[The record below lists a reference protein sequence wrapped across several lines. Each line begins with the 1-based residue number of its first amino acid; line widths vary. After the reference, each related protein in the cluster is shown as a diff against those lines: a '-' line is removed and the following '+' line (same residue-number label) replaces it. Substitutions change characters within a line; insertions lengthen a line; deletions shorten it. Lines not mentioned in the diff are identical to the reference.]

1 MNARRSAIVGTGHYL
16 PEKVMTNYDWAKLV
30 DTSDEWITTRS
41 GIKERHFVSDGEAT
55 SDMVTTA
62 AIRAIED
69 AGIDNNDI
77 DLIVV
82 GTISPD
88 NAYPSTG
95 NWVQKKLEMPTVPS
109 FDVSAAC
116 SGFLY
121 GIIIADSFIRSGMA
135 KTILVAGAEI
145 MSRII
150 NWEDRA
156 TCVLFGDGAGAAVVT
171 TSRDDD
177 RGILSTC
184 WGSDGNLGDLLLQPA
199 GGSAMPASMQTV
211 EKKLHTVHMKGNEVF
226 KHAVLRM
233 QEAAIKA
240 IELANLT
247 SADID
252 LYIPHQAN
260 IRIIDATIKRA
271 GIPVEKTYINIDKIA
286 NISSATIPIG
296 LDQAR
301 KEGRIKPGDTVL
313 MSSFGAGFTW
323 AGVVVRM

>member
-16 PEKVMTNYDWAKLV
+16 PEKVMTNNDWARLV

-62 AIRAIED
+62 ATRAIED
-69 AGIDNNDI
+69 GGIDKNDI

-95 NWVQKKLEMPTVPS
+95 NWVQKKLDMPTVPS
-109 FDVSAAC
+109 FDISAAC

-121 GIIIADSFIRSGMA
+121 GIILADSFIRSGTA
-135 KTILVAGAEI
+135 NTILVAGAEI

-150 NWEDRA
+150 NWEDRT

-171 TSRDDD
+171 ATQDDN
-177 RGILSTC
+177 RGILSSC
-184 WGSDGNLGDLLLQPA
+184 WGSDGNLGDLLKQPA
-199 GGSAMPASMQTV
+199 GGSAMPATMDTV
-211 EKKLHTVHMKGNEVF
+211 LQKLHTVHMRGNEVF

-247 SADID
+247 SDDID

-271 GIPVEKTYINIDKIA
+271 GIPLEKTYVNIDKIA

-301 KEGRIKPGDTVL
+301 KEGRIKRGDTVL

>member
-16 PEKVMTNYDWAKLV
+16 PEKVMTNDDWARLV
-30 DTSDEWITTRS
+30 DTSDKWITTRS
-41 GIKERHFVSDGEAT
+41 GIKERHFVSDGETT

-62 AIRAIED
+62 ATRAIED
-69 AGIDNNDI
+69 AGIDKNDI

-95 NWVQKKLEMPTVPS
+95 NWVQKKLDMPTVPS
-109 FDVSAAC
+109 FDISAAC

-121 GIIIADSFIRSGMA
+121 GIIIADSFIRSGTA
-135 KTILVAGAEI
+135 NTILVAGAEI

-150 NWEDRA
+150 NWEDRT

-171 TSRDDD
+171 ASRDDN
-177 RGILSTC
+177 RGILSSC
-184 WGSDGNLGDLLLQPA
+184 WGSDGNLGDLLKQPA
-199 GGSAMPASMQTV
+199 GGSAMPATIDTV
-211 EKKLHTVHMKGNEVF
+211 QQKLHTVHMKGNKVF

-233 QEAAIKA
+233 EEAAIKA

-260 IRIIDATIKRA
+260 IRIIDATIRRA
-271 GIPVEKTYINIDKIA
+271 GIPLEKTYINIDKIA

-301 KEGRIKPGDTVL
+301 KEKRIKQGDTVL

-323 AGVVVRM
+323 AGVVMRM